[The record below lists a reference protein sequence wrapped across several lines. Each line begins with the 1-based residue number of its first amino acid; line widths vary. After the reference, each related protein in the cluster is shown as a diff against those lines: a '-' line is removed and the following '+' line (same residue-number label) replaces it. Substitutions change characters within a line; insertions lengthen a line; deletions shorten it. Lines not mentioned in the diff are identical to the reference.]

1 MKHFVY
7 LKNRI
12 KQNKTFIVLVIIM
25 GVFYLSFGCPG
36 RFLFGFCC
44 PGCGMSRAVE
54 AALHLDFQLAFQ
66 MHPLFFLLPVAA
78 TVYLIRKKIPKKVM
92 IVLVI
97 SVLILMLA
105 VYIYRLN
112 TGSDTVYIDFKR
124 GILYKVLESYFTEG

>member
-1 MKHFVY
+1 
-7 LKNRI
+7 
-12 KQNKTFIVLVIIM
+12 
-25 GVFYLSFGCPG
+25 
-36 RFLFGFCC
+36 
-44 PGCGMSRAVE
+44 MSRAVE
-54 AALHLDFQLAFQ
+54 AALRLDFQLAFQ

-78 TVYLIRKKIPKKVM
+78 AVYLIRKKIPKKVM

-97 SVLILMLA
+97 SVLTLMLA